1 MSRKKLF
8 IILGSIVAVIAVL
21 IILKK
26 SGKIGDNDDSKIVEV
41 SKAETMTIIET
52 VSATGK
58 FWSFNVSTYC
68 SANSYST
75 FIDT

>member
-8 IILGSIVAVIAVL
+8 IILGSVVAVIVLL

-26 SGKIGDNDDSKIVEV
+26 SGKIGNNDDSKIVEV

-58 FWSFNVSTYC
+58 NSTR
-68 SANSYST
+68 SW
-75 FIDT
+75 D